1 MNAIS
6 RFRLTDSRQGRI
18 LLVIGAVLLLVA
30 LSIPLGLNALRSGS
44 SADGSAPSGWLP
56 GPQSGSRS
64 NSESEA
70 GGAAQPAAPGVT
82 APDPDAAPRD
92 GEAPS
97 AGKSGRAAPAVIG
110 PKLARTA
117 SIGVKVTNIT
127 QASGQVRAIAVAAGG
142 QVLSESIVTATDPSG
157 QYGGARP
164 GSQGEDVAVPPV
176 GVNQARLTLSVPADK
191 LDSVLSDLSSANLGT
206 VSYRSSQS
214 VDVTSTYTDTQARI
228 EPAKDSIARVRALMV
243 KATSLDQIVLLESE
257 LSRRQADLDSLQ
269 QQLAE
274 LDRLTTMSEVSVS
287 LWTDETAAPE
297 QEDNGFLAGLEK
309 AWESLLNSLMVVLTG
324 LAVLLPWLLI
334 ALVVAWF
341 VRRWLSRRSSRGP
354 ATPTATTD

>member
-6 RFRLTDSRQGRI
+6 SLRLTDSRHGRV
-18 LLVIGAVLLLVA
+18 LLVIGAVILLVA
-30 LSIPLGLNALRSGS
+30 LSIPFGLNALRSGS
-44 SADGSAPSGWLP
+44 SADGGSPASGWLP
-56 GPQSGSRS
+56 GPSSGAG
-64 NSESEA
+64 SEV
-70 GGAAQPAAPGVT
+70 GGAAEPAAPGVG
-82 APDPDAAPRD
+82 ASEPDSAARD
-92 GEAPS
+92 DGAAPS
-97 AGKSGRAAPAVIG
+97 AGQPGRDAAAVVG

-117 SIGVKVTNIT
+117 WLGVKVTNISK
-127 QASGQVRAIAVAAGG
+127 ASAQVRAIAVAAGG
-142 QVLSESIVTATDPSG
+142 QVLSESIVTASDPTGS
-157 QYGGARP
+157 YGGPKGGA
-164 GSQGEDVAVPPV
+164 GVSQDVPVPPV
-176 GVNQARLTLSVPADK
+176 GVNEARITLSVPADK
-191 LDSVLSDLSSANLGT
+191 LDPVLADLSSANLGT

-243 KATSLDQIVLLESE
+243 KATTLDQIVLLESE

-274 LDRLTTMSEVSVS
+274 LDRRTTTAEVSVS
-287 LWTDETAAPE
+287 LWTDETASP
-297 QEDNGFLAGLEK
+297 QPEDNGFLAGLER

-341 VRRWLSRRSSRGP
+341 VRRWLVRRSSRGP
-354 ATPTATTD
+354 ATPAATAD